1 MILEATTLTTS
12 VDRPWRDVYEAI
24 WRPLD
29 FLRWASG
36 LSGST
41 LEQVGAGWRAQ
52 GPEGPVIIT
61 FTPHNEFG
69 VMDHTVD
76 VGAGRLVHVP
86 MRVIANGDGAEIM
99 LTLFR
104 QPGMDDAKFAA
115 DAEWVRRDLQTLK
128 DLLTPA

>member
-1 MILEATTLTTS
+1 
-12 VDRPWRDVYEAI
+12 
-24 WRPLD
+24 
-29 FLRWASG
+29 
-36 LSGST
+36 
-41 LEQVGAGWRAQ
+41 
-52 GPEGPVIIT
+52 
-61 FTPHNEFG
+61 
-69 VMDHTVD
+69 MDHAVD

-86 MRVIANGDGAEIM
+86 MRVIENGDGAEIM